1 MTPDGQPGTGP
12 QPVETATPRG
22 QRRSMSIRL
31 RLALTYSL
39 VLCLLAAVAVGSIYV
54 ALAHAVDSEP
64 VVTQPVRLPDGR
76 IIGTETTQTVRRFT
90 NAATLDKLRTYS
102 VGALIVLFLASFGVS
117 YWIAGYLLRPI
128 GRITR
133 VARDISATDLTRRI
147 ALQGPD
153 DELHQLADT
162 FDDMLGRLDEAF
174 ASQRQFIQEASH
186 ELRNPLAVIRT
197 NLEVTLT
204 DPDASTD
211 DLRHTAEVV
220 ERSTDRMT
228 RLVDDLLLYAR
239 NETPSLDLD
248 AIDAAALV
256 QEAADEFRAPAEAR
270 GLTISWDAHPGLF
283 VTGDRNALRQA
294 LANLLANAT
303 RLAPSGTQVRA
314 RAGREGPWIWLAV
327 DDQGPGIAPDDQDR
341 IFQRFWR
348 GDAERAGGEK
358 RSGLGLTIVRQIVEA
373 HGGEVKLVSVLGHGS
388 TFAIWLPA
396 LVGEPAPPTT
406 LPSGPPVEPLAPVA
420 PVAPSTPVSAD
431 PPRLTP

>member
-1 MTPDGQPGTGP
+1 M
-12 QPVETATPRG
+12 
-22 QRRSMSIRL
+22 
-31 RLALTYSL
+31 
-39 VLCLLAAVAVGSIYV
+39 
-54 ALAHAVDSEP
+54 
-64 VVTQPVRLPDGR
+64 
-76 IIGTETTQTVRRFT
+76 
-90 NAATLDKLRTYS
+90 
-102 VGALIVLFLASFGVS
+102 
-117 YWIAGYLLRPI
+117 
-128 GRITR
+128 
-133 VARDISATDLTRRI
+133 AREISATDLTRRI

-153 DELHQLADT
+153 DELHELADT

-239 NETPSLDLD
+239 NETPALDR
-248 AIDAAALV
+248 
-256 QEAADEFRAPAEAR
+256 ERGRRRRAGAR
-270 GLTISWDAHPGLF
+270 GGRRVPGAGRGPRADHLVGGRRPGLL

-303 RLAPSGTQVRA
+303 RLAPTGTQVRV

-396 LVGEPAPPTT
+396 LVGEPASPSTGPGAPPVATGRGRRPGRHGSHPPT
-406 LPSGPPVEPLAPVA
+406 L
-420 PVAPSTPVSAD
+420 
-431 PPRLTP
+431 

>member
-1 MTPDGQPGTGP
+1 
-12 QPVETATPRG
+12 
-22 QRRSMSIRL
+22 MSIRL
-31 RLALTYSL
+31 RLALTYSG
-39 VLCLLAAVAVGSIYV
+39 VLCVLAALVILAIYL
-54 ALAHAVDSEP
+54 ALAHAVADAPPP
-64 VVTQPVRLPDGR
+64 VVANLFQPGPSGNRVTQVEIDS
-76 IIGTETTQTVRRFT
+76 VT
-90 NAATLDKLRTYS
+90 NAVNEATLEKLRTYS
-102 VGALIVLFLASFGVS
+102 VGALVIFFVASFGVS
-117 YWIAGYLLRPI
+117 WWIAGYLLRPI
-128 GRITR
+128 GRITT
-133 VARDISATDLTRRI
+133 VAREISATDLTRRI

-174 ASQRQFIQEASH
+174 ANQRQFIQEASH

-239 NETPSLDLD
+239 NETPSLDRD
-248 AIDAAALV
+248 PVDAAALV
-256 QEAADEFRAPAEAR
+256 HEAADEFRAPAEAR
-270 GLTISWDAHPGLF
+270 GLTISWEASPGLL

-303 RLAPSGTQVRA
+303 RLAPPGTQVRA

-327 DDQGPGIAPDDQDR
+327 DDQGPGIAPDDQER

-396 LVGEPAPPTT
+396 LVGEPAPPA
-406 LPSGPPVEPLAPVA
+406 PGMGGPPPAPAEASGAAGPFRPTGATHATDSTGSTDAIEPTGSPGAESPHPTL
-420 PVAPSTPVSAD
+420 
-431 PPRLTP
+431 

>member
-1 MTPDGQPGTGP
+1 MSPE
-12 QPVETATPRG
+12 PVEAPPPNGKPRA
-22 QRRSMSIRL
+22 MSIRL
-31 RLALTYSL
+31 RLALTYSG
-39 VLCLLAAVAVGSIYV
+39 VLCVLAGLVILAIYL
-54 ALAHAVDSEP
+54 ALAHAVDSQP
-64 VVTQPVRLPDGR
+64 VVTKTIITEDGR
-76 IIGTETTQTVRRFT
+76 VLGQETFQSVERVV
-90 NAATLDKLRTYS
+90 NAATLEKLRTYS
-102 VGALIVLFLASFGVS
+102 VAALMIFFVASFGVS

-147 ALQGPD
+147 DLQGPD
-153 DELHQLADT
+153 DELHELADT

-174 ASQRQFIQEASH
+174 ANQRQFIQEASH

-204 DPDASTD
+204 DPEASPD

-239 NETPSLDLD
+239 NETPALEHETV
-248 AIDAAALV
+248 DAATLV
-256 QEAADEFRAPAEAR
+256 HEAADEFRAPAEAR
-270 GLTISWDAHPGLF
+270 GLAIAWDASPGLL
-283 VTGDRNALRQA
+283 VAGDRNALRQA

-303 RLAPSGTQVRA
+303 RLAPTGTEVRV

-327 DDQGPGIAPDDQDR
+327 DDQGPGIAPEDQDR

-348 GDAERAGGEK
+348 GDAERAGAEK

-373 HGGEVKLVSVLGHGS
+373 HGGEVKLVSALGHGS

-396 LVGEPAPPTT
+396 LVTAPAPA
-406 LPSGPPVEPLAPVA
+406 GPPADGSPPAGPAAAASPNEAPQ
-420 PVAPSTPVSAD
+420 PPTGAD
-431 PPRLTP
+431 PVHRTF

>member
-1 MTPDGQPGTGP
+1 M
-12 QPVETATPRG
+12 
-22 QRRSMSIRL
+22 
-31 RLALTYSL
+31 
-39 VLCLLAAVAVGSIYV
+39 
-54 ALAHAVDSEP
+54 
-64 VVTQPVRLPDGR
+64 
-76 IIGTETTQTVRRFT
+76 
-90 NAATLDKLRTYS
+90 
-102 VGALIVLFLASFGVS
+102 
-117 YWIAGYLLRPI
+117 
-128 GRITR
+128 
-133 VARDISATDLTRRI
+133 ARDISATDLTRRI

-174 ASQRQFIQEASH
+174 ASQRRFIQEASH

-204 DPDASTD
+204 DPEASTD

-228 RLVDDLLLYAR
+228 RLVDDLLVYAR
-239 NETPSLDLD
+239 NETPSLDRD
-248 AIDAAALV
+248 PVDVAALV
-256 QEAADEFRAPAEAR
+256 HEAADEFRAPAEAR
-270 GLTISWDAHPGLF
+270 GLTISWEAHPGLL

-303 RLAPSGTQVRA
+303 RLAPIGTQVRV

-327 DDQGPGIAPDDQDR
+327 DDQGPGIASDDQDR

-348 GDAERAGGEK
+348 GDAERSGGEK

-373 HGGEVKLVSVLGHGS
+373 HGGEVKLVSALGHGS

-396 LVGEPAPPTT
+396 QVGDPATSAGPSTAPAPA
-406 LPSGPPVEPLAPVA
+406 PSVGSAEPGARVEPVTAEP
-420 PVAPSTPVSAD
+420 PSPT
-431 PPRLTP
+431 L